1 MITKCSTTQK
11 LDFLRSRQDIKAMIK
26 LIEACLNAELF
37 LIYKGNGVNQSGNP
51 AAVSS
56 EYWDLG
62 RWLCVPLFRVVCLYL
77 TFIFISVICSENLN
91 KIERNFIKQ
100 SESNDNYRFVL

>member
-1 MITKCSTTQK
+1 MIFTSVLSRKSRVFCSYGLRLEK
-11 LDFLRSRQDIKAMIK
+11 NKKDFKNAKYDKVT
-26 LIEACLNAELF
+26 EACQNAELF

-62 RWLCVPLFRVVCLYL
+62 QWLCVPLFRVVCLYL
-77 TFIFISVICSENLN
+77 IFFI
-91 KIERNFIKQ
+91 
-100 SESNDNYRFVL
+100 YR